1 MHTLSLANFAR
12 VIEGTV
18 LGSQPY
24 PATTIEHVAT
34 HSARIRT
41 RAAFF
46 ALSGLRSNGR
56 DYLAA
61 AARNGAVAAVLRT
74 ADADERALAAG
85 IPVIAVDDPLHS
97 LQLLAAWWRESLS
110 ARFIAVVG
118 SNGKTVTKDCLAL
131 LLTASSAS
139 PLPSLTARRQQR
151 SPSLKSQYPIPG
163 RWALLSRS

>member
-1 MHTLSLANFAR
+1 
-12 VIEGTV
+12 
-18 LGSQPY
+18 
-24 PATTIEHVAT
+24 
-34 HSARIRT
+34 
-41 RAAFF
+41 
-46 ALSGLRSNGR
+46 
-56 DYLAA
+56 
-61 AARNGAVAAVLRT
+61 
-74 ADADERALAAG
+74 RALAAG

-131 LLTASSAS
+131 LLSTRSSAYAS
-139 PLPSLTARRQQR
+139 PGSYNSQLGVPLAILDCPETAT